1 MAKKK
6 TPARKSG
13 AKKCAPKKAVK
24 RKPIPT
30 QVTEREVRERILK
43 NGHAVGKSEAAEA
56 VFKPA
61 DGATIFG
68 GSIKHPTVEEQ
79 WSYYEGISARLAES
93 TAMLTTRVMS
103 GVNLAPLEY
112 DPPAPKP
119 GLLRRALNR
128 VKRAFRFRSAKTGE
142 FVSQAEAEASP
153 DTTVRERVK

>member
-6 TPARKSG
+6 SSARKGG

-24 RKPIPT
+24 RKPIPQ

-43 NGHAVGKSEAAEA
+43 KGHAVGKSAAAEA

-79 WSYYEGISARLAES
+79 FERDQVEQALGP
-93 TAMLTTRVMS
+93 
-103 GVNLAPLEY
+103 GQEY
-112 DPPAPKP
+112 DLPKP

>member
-6 TPARKSG
+6 APARKGG
-13 AKKCAPKKAVK
+13 AKKCAPKKAEK

-30 QVTEREVRERILK
+30 QVVEQTTEKRLFLGKQALEMR
-43 NGHAVGKSEAAEA
+43 GHGDCTDFTVAV
-56 VFKPA
+56 VDRPA
-61 DGATIFG
+61 
-68 GSIKHPTVEEQ
+68 HPTVEEQ
-79 WSYYEGISARLAES
+79 FERDQVEQALGPGR
-93 TAMLTTRVMS
+93 
-103 GVNLAPLEY
+103 EY
-112 DPPAPKP
+112 DLPKP